1 MILRR
6 ATAADLPA
14 VLALE
19 QTGFPAREQ
28 WSEISWRGELDGSDR
43 IVLVA
48 VDPDAGP
55 AVLGVI
61 TFLIGPDTAD
71 LMRIIVAPAARGRR
85 VGRGLVRAGL
95 LHLRTRGVEQ
105 LLLEVRHDNA
115 PAIGLYRGC
124 GFTTLHTRADYY
136 GPGADALVMRAPVE
150 ADLPPLEDRPRSES
164 TRPESARPES
174 TGLGST
180 GPDSARPG
188 STGPDPA
195 RPASTGPDPARP
207 EHTRHDPEG
216 MNA

>member
-105 LLLEVRHDNA
+105 VLLEVRHDNA

-150 ADLPPLEDRPRSES
+150 ADLPPLGDRLRS
-164 TRPESARPES
+164 ESARPES
-174 TGLGST
+174 IGLGLT
-180 GPDSARPG
+180 GPDPARPG

-195 RPASTGPDPARP
+195 RPASTGPGHVRS